1 MKRITGILL
10 PLLMAVILCGCGI
23 TTVDD
28 MYHLPK
34 RSDSYLNLQSA
45 MDSAM
50 SGLEYAAPLAGE
62 NQQNVQIADLDGDG
76 EGEYLIFARATEDKP
91 LKILI
96 FHNENDVYTHAAT
109 ISCNGTAFDQVEYV
123 DMDGQGGLEVVVGR
137 RLSDQLVRSASVYS
151 FAQEQ
156 PVQLV
161 SVNYTKMLAV
171 DLDGNAQSELFVLRP
186 GPTDVD
192 KGIAE
197 LYSFK
202 DGVMERS
209 NEATMSQQADKLKRV
224 IVGSLDGGNPAIY
237 VASTV
242 DDTAIVTDVYT
253 LREGLLVNAA
263 LSNGSGTSIQTMRN
277 FYVYADDIDNDS
289 VVELPALMNMKPLD
303 GGNSQDRH
311 HLIRWYAM
319 TPEGAEVDKMYTF
332 HNFVGGWYVQLD
344 SAWAPRLT
352 VQTVGNQHQFYVWN
366 ESYKSCA
373 KVFTITVHSA
383 QERQAWEQPDSFVL
397 YKTES
402 AIYTAKLELAAE
414 ALSLT
419 KDILIYSFR
428 LIQQDWK
435 TGET

>member
-1 MKRITGILL
+1 MKRIAGILL

-237 VASTV
+237 VASV
-242 DDTAIVTDVYT
+242 
-253 LREGLLVNAA
+253 R
-263 LSNGSGTSIQTMRN
+263 SR
-277 FYVYADDIDNDS
+277 F
-289 VVELPALMNMKPLD
+289 
-303 GGNSQDRH
+303 
-311 HLIRWYAM
+311 
-319 TPEGAEVDKMYTF
+319 
-332 HNFVGGWYVQLD
+332 
-344 SAWAPRLT
+344 
-352 VQTVGNQHQFYVWN
+352 
-366 ESYKSCA
+366 
-373 KVFTITVHSA
+373 
-383 QERQAWEQPDSFVL
+383 
-397 YKTES
+397 
-402 AIYTAKLELAAE
+402 
-414 ALSLT
+414 
-419 KDILIYSFR
+419 
-428 LIQQDWK
+428 
-435 TGET
+435 